1 MLESLIPAAL
11 LFDPA
16 SIVNSFLNADS
27 STIYLMVFCFM
38 VIESSFIPFP
48 SEVIVPPAAYLACTS
63 HEVNIWTVI
72 ILATVGAI
80 VGALVNYLLSWWI
93 GRPIVY
99 RFADSKFGHACLIDR
114 AKVDKAERYFDD
126 HGAVSTFIGRLI
138 PAVRQLISIPAGI
151 SRMNIGKFIIFTGL
165 GAGLWNCI
173 LAALGYW
180 LSTMV
185 SRDELFASVEKYN
198 SYLTYAGIALG
209 IICVAYIAYNA
220 FKPHNTTVK

>member
-80 VGALVNYLLSWWI
+80 VGALVNYL
-93 GRPIVY
+93 
-99 RFADSKFGHACLIDR
+99 
-114 AKVDKAERYFDD
+114 
-126 HGAVSTFIGRLI
+126 
-138 PAVRQLISIPAGI
+138 
-151 SRMNIGKFIIFTGL
+151 
-165 GAGLWNCI
+165 
-173 LAALGYW
+173 
-180 LSTMV
+180 
-185 SRDELFASVEKYN
+185 
-198 SYLTYAGIALG
+198 
-209 IICVAYIAYNA
+209 
-220 FKPHNTTVK
+220 

>member
-209 IICVAYIAYNA
+209 IICVAYITYNA
-220 FKPHNTTVK
+220 FKPHNKTVK

>member
-114 AKVDKAERYFDD
+114 AKVDKDTLALFRRPRSRVHIHRPTDTRRAPAHIHTGRHIAHEHRQVHNLHRTWSRTVELHTRRSRLLAEH
-126 HGAVSTFIGRLI
+126 HGE
-138 PAVRQLISIPAGI
+138 
-151 SRMNIGKFIIFTGL
+151 SR
-165 GAGLWNCI
+165 
-173 LAALGYW
+173 
-180 LSTMV
+180 
-185 SRDELFASVEKYN
+185 R
-198 SYLTYAGIALG
+198 
-209 IICVAYIAYNA
+209 A
-220 FKPHNTTVK
+220 FCQC